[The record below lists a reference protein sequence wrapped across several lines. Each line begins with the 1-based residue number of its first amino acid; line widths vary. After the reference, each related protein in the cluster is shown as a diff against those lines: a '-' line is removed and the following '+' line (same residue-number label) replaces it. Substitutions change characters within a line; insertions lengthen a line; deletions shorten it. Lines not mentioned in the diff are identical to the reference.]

1 MFSKEWLMKNKL
13 VAISRKVAKK
23 DIKNTAKALYEGGI
37 RSLEIT
43 FDQSNPNCIEETVR
57 SIEIVREVMGER
69 MMIGAGT
76 VLNVE
81 QAIAAAKAGASFV
94 LSPDTNVKVIDKVKD
109 LGLISVPGAMTPSEI
124 MVAWNHGADIVKLFP
139 AGILT
144 LAYYK
149 AIKGPISHVPLMAVG
164 GVGLEN
170 MKSFLDAGFC
180 SCGIGS
186 NIVRNDLIAS
196 KRFNDLTNLAKEY
209 VSQIEEKTE

>member
-13 VAISRKVAKK
+13 VAISRKVAKE

-43 FDQSNPNCIEETVR
+43 FDQSNPNCIEETVG

>member
-13 VAISRKVAKK
+13 VAISRKVAKE

-170 MKSFLDAGFC
+170 MKSFLDSGFC

-209 VSQIEEKTE
+209 LSQIEEKTE

>member
-13 VAISRKVAKK
+13 VAISRKVAKE

-149 AIKGPISHVPLMAVG
+149 AINGPISHVPLMAVG

-209 VSQIEEKTE
+209 LSQIEEKTE

>member
-13 VAISRKVAKK
+13 VAISRKVAKE

-124 MVAWNHGADIVKLFP
+124 MVAWNHGADIVKLVP

-209 VSQIEEKTE
+209 LSQIEEKTE

>member
-13 VAISRKVAKK
+13 VAISRKVAKE

-209 VSQIEEKTE
+209 VSQIEKKTE

>member
-13 VAISRKVAKK
+13 VAISRKVAKE

>member
-13 VAISRKVAKK
+13 VAISRKVAKE

-186 NIVRNDLIAS
+186 NIVRNDLSAS

>member
-13 VAISRKVAKK
+13 VAISRKVAKE

-209 VSQIEEKTE
+209 VSQIKEKTE

>member
-1 MFSKEWLMKNKL
+1 MNVKDFIIENKL
-13 VAISRKVAKK
+13 IAIARKVAKE
-23 DIKNTAKALYEGGI
+23 DIANTAKALYDGGV

-43 FDQSNPNCIEETVR
+43 FDQSNPNCIKETAR
-57 SIEIVREVMGER
+57 SIEIAREIMGER

-81 QAIAAAKAGASFV
+81 QAEAASKAGASFV
-94 LSPDTNVKVIDKVKD
+94 LSPDTNIEVIEKVKE
-109 LGLISVPGAMTPSEI
+109 LGLVSVPGAMTPSEI

-139 AGILT
+139 AGVLT
-144 LAYYK
+144 LDYYK

-170 MKSFLDAGFC
+170 MRAFLDAGFC

-186 NIVRNDLIAS
+186 NIVRNDLIKE
-196 KRFNDLTNLAKEY
+196 KRFEELTKLAEKY
-209 VSQIEEKTE
+209 SSLVKEKTE

>member
-13 VAISRKVAKK
+13 VAISRKVAKE

-43 FDQSNPNCIEETVR
+43 FDQSNPNCIEETVG

-196 KRFNDLTNLAKEY
+196 KRFNDITNLAKEY

>member
-1 MFSKEWLMKNKL
+1 MFSKEWLTKNKL

>member
-13 VAISRKVAKK
+13 VAISRKVAKE

-170 MKSFLDAGFC
+170 MKSFLDAGFY

-209 VSQIEEKTE
+209 LSQIEEKTE

>member
-1 MFSKEWLMKNKL
+1 MFSKEWLMRNKL
-13 VAISRKVAKK
+13 VAISRKVAKE

>member
-13 VAISRKVAKK
+13 VAISRKVAKEDK
-23 DIKNTAKALYEGGI
+23 KNTAKALYEGGI

-209 VSQIEEKTE
+209 LSQIEEKTE

>member
-13 VAISRKVAKK
+13 VAISRKVAKE

-69 MMIGAGT
+69 IMIGAGT

>member
-13 VAISRKVAKK
+13 VAISRKVAKE
-23 DIKNTAKALYEGGI
+23 DIKDTAKALYEGGI

>member
-13 VAISRKVAKK
+13 VAISRKVAKE

-209 VSQIEEKTE
+209 LSQIEDKTE

>member
-13 VAISRKVAKK
+13 VAISRKVAKE

-109 LGLISVPGAMTPSEI
+109 LGLISFPGAMTPSEI

-209 VSQIEEKTE
+209 LSQIEEKTE

>member
-1 MFSKEWLMKNKL
+1 M
-13 VAISRKVAKK
+13 
-23 DIKNTAKALYEGGI
+23 
-37 RSLEIT
+37 
-43 FDQSNPNCIEETVR
+43 R

-209 VSQIEEKTE
+209 LSQIEEKTE

>member
-13 VAISRKVAKK
+13 VAISRKVAKE

-57 SIEIVREVMGER
+57 SIEIVREVIGER

-149 AIKGPISHVPLMAVG
+149 SIKGPISHVPLMAVG
-164 GVGLEN
+164 GVELEN

>member
-13 VAISRKVAKK
+13 VAISRKVAKE
-23 DIKNTAKALYEGGI
+23 DTKNTAKALYEGGI

-209 VSQIEEKTE
+209 LSQIEEKTE

>member
-13 VAISRKVAKK
+13 VAISRKVAKE

-81 QAIAAAKAGASFV
+81 QAIAAAKAGASFG

-209 VSQIEEKTE
+209 LSQIEEKTE

>member
-13 VAISRKVAKK
+13 VAISRKVAKE

-209 VSQIEEKTE
+209 LSQIEEKTE

>member
-13 VAISRKVAKK
+13 VAISRKVAKE

-94 LSPDTNVKVIDKVKD
+94 LSPDTNVKVIDKIKD

-209 VSQIEEKTE
+209 VSQVEEKTE